1 MDLLNSIE
9 ISTSNKPHCRI
20 IGLHIEDVECEKVVV
35 SYPYTSCFR
44 NMRHIY
50 SATAS

>member
-20 IGLHIEDVECEKVVV
+20 IGLNIEDVECEKVVV